1 MPPHVQLKGDAMEG
15 LLPVLVIVGVLA
27 LVAISAFNGLVNGRN
42 RVDEALGQIQVQL
55 KRRYDL
61 IPNLVDAVKGQMGF
75 EKGVL
80 EGVTKA
86 RAAAVNAGESGDT
99 AAQAK
104 AENMLTSSLRTLFA
118 NVEAYPTLKSNENVI
133 QLQEQLT
140 STENQIG
147 FSRQHYNASVLSY
160 NNAVQTFPGLLF
172 ASAFGFIKRDFFD
185 APDSEEA
192 VPKVNLS

>member
-1 MPPHVQLKGDAMEG
+1 
-15 LLPVLVIVGVLA
+15 
-27 LVAISAFNGLVNGRN
+27 VNGRN

-86 RAAAVNAGESGDT
+86 RAAAVNAGTSGDT

-147 FSRQHYNASVLSY
+147 FSRQHYNATVLSY

>member
-1 MPPHVQLKGDAMEG
+1 MDS
-15 LLPVLVIVGVLA
+15 LLPVIVIIAVIAVVL
-27 LVAISAFNGLVNGRN
+27 IGIFNGLVGGRN
-42 RVDEALGQIQVQL
+42 RVDEALAQIQVQL

-61 IPNLVDAVKGQMGF
+61 IPNLVEAVKGQQGF

-80 EGVTKA
+80 ESVTRA
-86 RAAAVNAGESGDT
+86 RAAAVSAGQAGDP

-104 AENMLTSSLRTLFA
+104 AENLLTGSLRTLFA
-118 NVEAYPTLKSNENVI
+118 NVEAYPTLKSNENVM

-160 NNAVQTFPGLLF
+160 NTSVQSFPGVLF
-172 ASAFGFIKRDFFD
+172 ARALGFATRDFFD
-185 APDSEEA
+185 APDAEEA
-192 VPKVNLS
+192 VPQVKF

>member
-1 MPPHVQLKGDAMEG
+1 MEL
-15 LLPVLVIVGVLA
+15 LLPLVIVGGLLL
-27 LVAISAFNGLVNGRN
+27 LVISSYNGLVNARN

-61 IPNLVDAVKGQMGF
+61 IPNLVEAVKGQMGF

-80 EGVTKA
+80 ESVTAA
-86 RAAAVNAGESGDT
+86 RAAAVNAGATGNT

-147 FSRQHYNASVLSY
+147 FSRQHYNTSVLSY
-160 NNAVQTFPGLLF
+160 NNSVQSFPGLLF
-172 ASAFGFIKRDFFD
+172 AGVFGFAKRDFFD
-185 APDSEEA
+185 APDAEEA
-192 VPKVNLS
+192 VPKVSLS

>member
-1 MPPHVQLKGDAMEG
+1 VDS
-15 LLPVLVIVGVLA
+15 LLPLIIVGA
-27 LVAISAFNGLVNGRN
+27 LVLLVVVSTYNGLVSGRN

-61 IPNLVDAVKGQMGF
+61 IPNLVEAVKGQMGF

-80 EGVTKA
+80 ESVTAA
-86 RAAAVNAGESGDT
+86 RAAAVSAGSTGSTTE
-99 AAQAK
+99 QAK
-104 AENMLTSSLRTLFA
+104 AENMLSSSLRTLFA

-147 FSRQHYNASVLSY
+147 FSRQHYNSSVLSY
-160 NNAVQTFPGLLF
+160 NNSVQSFPGLLF
-172 ASAFGFIKRDFFD
+172 AGAFRFAKRDFFD
-185 APDSEEA
+185 APDSEEG
-192 VPKVNLS
+192 VPKVSLS

>member
-1 MPPHVQLKGDAMEG
+1 MDPMILIV
-15 LLPVLVIVGVLA
+15 VLVVVG
-27 LVAISAFNGLVNGRN
+27 LVVASSYNGLISGRN
-42 RVDEALGQIQVQL
+42 RVKEALGQIQVQL

-80 EGVTKA
+80 ENVTKA
-86 RAAAVNAGESGDT
+86 RAAAVSAGASGDT
-99 AAQAK
+99 AGQAK
-104 AENMLTSSLRTLFA
+104 ADNMLTGSLRTLFA

-147 FSRQHYNASVLSY
+147 FSRQHYNATVLSY
-160 NNAVQTFPGLLF
+160 NNSIQTFPGVLF
-172 ASAFGFIKRDFFD
+172 ARAFGFTASEFFD
-185 APDSEEA
+185 APDGEEA

>member
-1 MPPHVQLKGDAMEG
+1 MSYIIL
-15 LLPVLVIVGVLA
+15 GVLA
-27 LVAISAFNGLVNGRN
+27 AIVIWTIVSYNRLVLMVNRAK
-42 RVDEALGQIQVQL
+42 EAWADIDVQL

-80 EGVTKA
+80 ESVTKA
-86 RAAAVNAGESGDT
+86 RAAAVNAGTSGDT

-172 ASAFGFIKRDFFD
+172 ASAFGFIKREFFD

>member
-1 MPPHVQLKGDAMEG
+1 MARSILGHNLDSIQPDGTTLPIAGENPRPDEPGHVAF
-15 LLPVLVIVGVLA
+15 A
-27 LVAISAFNGLVNGRN
+27 LSA
-42 RVDEALGQIQVQL
+42 DEALGQIQVQL

-61 IPNLVDAVKGQMGF
+61 IPNLVEAVKGQMGF

-80 EGVTKA
+80 ESVTAA
-86 RAAAVNAGESGDT
+86 RAAAVNAGATGNT

-104 AENMLTSSLRTLFA
+104 AENLLSSSLRTLFA

-147 FSRQHYNASVLSY
+147 FSRQHYNASVLAY
-160 NNAVQTFPGLLF
+160 NNSVQTFPGLLF
-172 ASAFGFIKRDFFD
+172 AGALGFTKRDFFD
-185 APDSEEA
+185 APDAEEV
-192 VPKVNLS
+192 VPKVSLS

>member
-1 MPPHVQLKGDAMEG
+1 MDPLI
-15 LLPVLVIVGVLA
+15 VLVVA
-27 LVAISAFNGLVNGRN
+27 LVVVGLVVASSYNGLVSGRN
-42 RVDEALGQIQVQL
+42 RVKEALSQIQVQL

-80 EGVTKA
+80 ENVTKA
-86 RAAAVNAGESGDT
+86 RAAAVSAGASGDT
-99 AAQAK
+99 AGQAK
-104 AENMLTSSLRTLFA
+104 ADNMLTGSLRTLFA

-147 FSRQHYNASVLSY
+147 FSRQHYNATVLAY
-160 NNAVQTFPGLLF
+160 NNSIQTFPGVLF
-172 ASAFGFIKRDFFD
+172 ARAFGFAASEFFD
-185 APDSEEA
+185 APDAEEA

>member
-1 MPPHVQLKGDAMEG
+1 MEG

-27 LVAISAFNGLVNGRN
+27 IVAISAFNGLVNGRN

-80 EGVTKA
+80 EGVTAA
-86 RAAAVNAGESGDT
+86 RAAAVNAGTSGDT

-147 FSRQHYNASVLSY
+147 FSRQHYNATVLSY

-172 ASAFGFIKRDFFD
+172 AGAFGFAKRDFFD
-185 APDSEEA
+185 APDAEEA

>member
-1 MPPHVQLKGDAMEG
+1 MDPLIVLIV
-15 LLPVLVIVGVLA
+15 VLVVVG
-27 LVAISAFNGLVNGRN
+27 LVVASSYNGLISGRN
-42 RVDEALGQIQVQL
+42 RVKEALGQIQVQL

-61 IPNLVDAVKGQMGF
+61 IPNLVEAVKGQMGF

-80 EGVTKA
+80 ESVTAA
-86 RAAAVNAGESGDT
+86 RAAAVSAGSTGNT

-104 AENMLTSSLRTLFA
+104 AENMLSSSLRTLFA

-147 FSRQHYNASVLSY
+147 FSRQHYNSSVLSY
-160 NNAVQTFPGLLF
+160 NNSVQSFPGLLF
-172 ASAFGFIKRDFFD
+172 AGAFGFAKRDFFD
-185 APDSEEA
+185 APDAEEA
-192 VPKVNLS
+192 VPTVILS

>member
-1 MPPHVQLKGDAMEG
+1 VDL
-15 LLPVLVIVGVLA
+15 LLPIIIVAVLLLIV
-27 LVAISAFNGLVNGRN
+27 ISAYNGLVSGRN

-61 IPNLVDAVKGQMGF
+61 IPNLVEAVKGQMGF

-80 EGVTKA
+80 ESVTKA
-86 RAAAVNAGESGDT
+86 RAAAVSAGASGDT
-99 AAQAK
+99 VAQAK
-104 AENMLTSSLRTLFA
+104 AENMLTGSLRTLFA

-147 FSRQHYNASVLSY
+147 FSRQHYNSSVLSY
-160 NNAVQTFPGLLF
+160 NNAAQTFPGVLF
-172 ASAFGFIKRDFFD
+172 ASVFGFKKRDFFD

-192 VPKVNLS
+192 VPKVSLS

>member
-1 MPPHVQLKGDAMEG
+1 VELILPIAIVGAV
-15 LLPVLVIVGVLA
+15 LLLVI
-27 LVAISAFNGLVNGRN
+27 SSYNGLVNARN

-61 IPNLVDAVKGQMGF
+61 IPNLVEAVKGQMGF

-80 EGVTKA
+80 ESVTAA
-86 RAAAVNAGESGDT
+86 RAAAVSAGSTGST
-99 AAQAK
+99 AEQAK
-104 AENMLTSSLRTLFA
+104 AENMLSSSLRTLFA

-147 FSRQHYNASVLSY
+147 FSRQHYNSSVLSY
-160 NNAVQTFPGLLF
+160 NNSVQSFPGLLF
-172 ASAFGFIKRDFFD
+172 AGAFGFAKRDFFD

-192 VPKVNLS
+192 VPKVSLS

>member
-1 MPPHVQLKGDAMEG
+1 MD
-15 LLPVLVIVGVLA
+15 LLIPLIVVGALLLLVV
-27 LVAISAFNGLVNGRN
+27 SAYNGLVNGRN
-42 RVDEALGQIQVQL
+42 RVEEALGQIQVQL

-61 IPNLVDAVKGQMGF
+61 IPNLVEAVKGQMGF

-80 EGVTKA
+80 ESVTAA
-86 RAAAVNAGESGDT
+86 RAAAVNAGATGNP

-104 AENMLTSSLRTLFA
+104 AENLLSSSLRTLFA

-147 FSRQHYNASVLSY
+147 FSRQHYNASVLAY
-160 NNAVQTFPGLLF
+160 NNSVQTFPGLLF
-172 ASAFGFIKRDFFD
+172 AGALGFTKRDFFD
-185 APDSEEA
+185 APDAEEV
-192 VPKVNLS
+192 VPKVSLS

>member
-1 MPPHVQLKGDAMEG
+1 MEAV
-15 LLPVLVIVGVLA
+15 LPVLVIVGVLA
-27 LVAISAFNGLVNGRN
+27 LIAISAFNGLVNGRN

-75 EKGVL
+75 EKSVL
-80 EGVTKA
+80 ENVTKA
-86 RAAAVNAGESGDT
+86 RAAAVNAGTSGDT

-104 AENMLTSSLRTLFA
+104 AENMLTGSLRTLFA

-147 FSRQHYNASVLSY
+147 FSRQHYNASVLTY
-160 NNAVQTFPGLLF
+160 NNSVQTFPGLLF
-172 ASAFGFIKRDFFD
+172 ASAFGFTKRDFFD
-185 APDSEEA
+185 APDAEEA